1 MYTLIYSV
9 FICIVVPRGPKYLRL
24 DKFLFRCHI
33 FYSLCFMFVVAC
45 PKYSLIVIAPS
56 ARCFGSICCFPSST
70 NVSKNFEATHSL
82 DEFIYC
88 ILRDFLRNL
97 TMLLKEVQFST
108 FVFWVQ
114 ICSKSGLC
122 GWFHDISALIILSW
136 YNAHCSLWFYC
147 SRKNSLLSTS
157 EPCYKTASTIS
168 TLSSL

>member
-24 DKFLFRCHI
+24 DNFLCRSI
-33 FYSLCFMFVVAC
+33 FCSLCFMFVVAC
-45 PKYSLIVIAPS
+45 PKYPLIVIASS
-56 ARCFGSICCFPSST
+56 ARYFGSICCFPSFT
-70 NVSKNFEATHSL
+70 NVFKNFEATHSL

-88 ILRDFLRNL
+88 IRRDFLRNL

-122 GWFHDISALIILSW
+122 GWFHDISALIIL
-136 YNAHCSLWFYC
+136 
-147 SRKNSLLSTS
+147 T
-157 EPCYKTASTIS
+157 
-168 TLSSL
+168 